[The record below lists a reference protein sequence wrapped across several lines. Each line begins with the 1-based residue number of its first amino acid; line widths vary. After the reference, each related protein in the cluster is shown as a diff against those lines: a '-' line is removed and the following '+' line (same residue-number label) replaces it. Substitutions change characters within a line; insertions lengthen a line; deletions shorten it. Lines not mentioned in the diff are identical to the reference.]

1 MLRCWHTCGDLP
13 RGIFGAGGSNLSSH
27 PDTPVAKA
35 LRAALTRQLGAGEVA
50 TGTGYNGG
58 LNWLDE
64 PGTLVPPC
72 RP

>member
-1 MLRCWHTCGDLP
+1 M
-13 RGIFGAGGSNLSSH
+13 SSH